1 MTGMRPGDSGDD
13 GPYSKL
19 FAVLMWFAW
28 VFGMGGIHRF
38 YLRKPVTGVIY
49 LLTWGLLGVG
59 QIIDLMNIDLLVG
72 QANDRARR
80 LYGGSTA
87 GALGGGSVAVKELPP
102 GDPKEALR
110 MALLRAAK
118 KHGGKL
124 RVTEGVMAT
133 GKSFK
138 EVEKALDDMAK
149 SGYVDIDN
157 DADSGAVIY
166 VFGELSD

>member
-1 MTGMRPGDSGDD
+1 M
-13 GPYSKL
+13 
-19 FAVLMWFAW
+19 MWFAW
-28 VFGMGGIHRF
+28 IFGFGGIHRF
-38 YLRKPVTGVIY
+38 YLGKPVTGVIY
-49 LLTWGLLGVG
+49 LLTWGLVGVG
-59 QIIDLMNIDLLVG
+59 QIMDLMNMDLLVG

-80 LYGGSTA
+80 LYGGRSA
-87 GALGGGSVAVKELPP
+87 GALGGEKVPVKALPP
-102 GDPKEALR
+102 KDPEEAMR
-110 MALLRAAK
+110 MTLLHAAK

-124 RVTEGVMAT
+124 TVTQGVMAS

-157 DADSGAVIY
+157 DAGTGAVVY